1 MTQPKQEIMNYI
13 LTNKTINRFLDNVPV
28 DDKNEFKQYFYLTI
42 LEAMENEKK
51 YQKFL
56 QLFYSDDSSQLG
68 RYCTMIINNSRKN
81 KSNYNYKKKLYGKNI
96 QFVTIDNIE
105 LIDTAYEEI
114 NSKQIINEIVRELH
128 HLNYCDQIMFK
139 LYFGIDPK
147 TNEVT
152 ERKTYKEIE
161 QIIGINWQN
170 ARNSVIKT
178 QKFLQQKIK
187 L

>member
-68 RYCTMIINNSRKN
+68 I
-81 KSNYNYKKKLYGKNI
+81 L
-96 QFVTIDNIE
+96 
-105 LIDTAYEEI
+105 
-114 NSKQIINEIVRELH
+114 
-128 HLNYCDQIMFK
+128 
-139 LYFGIDPK
+139 
-147 TNEVT
+147 
-152 ERKTYKEIE
+152 
-161 QIIGINWQN
+161 
-170 ARNSVIKT
+170 
-178 QKFLQQKIK
+178 
-187 L
+187 